1 MQIPVNPLY
10 HVISVVI
17 YSIYLLQFA
26 NNSNFPSKYVIPLIT
41 VLSAKYFLG
50 DFDIG
55 YQWTFSDILFWV
67 SLSLLSYIVVVAYE
81 SNKN

>member
-1 MQIPVNPLY
+1 MQIPVNPMY
-10 HVISVVI
+10 HVISIVI

-26 NNSNFPSKYVIPLIT
+26 NNSNFQSKYIIPAIS

-55 YQWTFSDILFWV
+55 YQWTASDILFWV
-67 SLSLLSYIVVVAYE
+67 SLSLLSYTVVVAYE
-81 SNKN
+81 NNKN